1 MKKLIVLMMAAV
13 MAFAFAG
20 ICFAAPADFAFK
32 TVGSEGA
39 VTFSH
44 TAHLAQ
50 KVDGQAMSCKN
61 CHTKLF
67 KMKKGGEDITMAAMK
82 EGKFCGGCH
91 DGKTAFSAS
100 AAENCAKCHKK

>member
-1 MKKLIVLMMAAV
+1 MKKIIVLMMAAV

-50 KVDGQAMSCKN
+50 KVDGQAVTCKS

-67 KMKKGGEDITMAAMK
+67 KMKKGGDDITMAAMK

-91 DGKTAFSAS
+91 DGKTAFAAT